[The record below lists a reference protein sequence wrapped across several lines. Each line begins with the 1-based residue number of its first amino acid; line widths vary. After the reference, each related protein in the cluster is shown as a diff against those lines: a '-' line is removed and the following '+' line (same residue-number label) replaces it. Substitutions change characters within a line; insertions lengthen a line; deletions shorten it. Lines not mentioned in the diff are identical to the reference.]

1 MGEHPGPPDI
11 DQGRNMTADIDRA
24 RAEAFGEKMVGILNG
39 AATALMVSVGHRT
52 GLFDVMS
59 GVGPATSAG
68 IAREAG
74 LDERYVRE
82 WLGAMVTGGI
92 VDLDETRGS
101 YSLPAEHALSL
112 TREARPKNVAA
123 TCQWIAVLGSV
134 EDEIVACFERG
145 GGVPYSSF
153 GRFHA
158 VMAEE
163 SDQSVVAVLLDEILP
178 CVPGIVEALNR
189 GIDVLDV
196 GCGSGRA
203 LNLLASTYP
212 RSRFTGYDLSSE
224 GICAARSEASASA
237 LTNVHFAVRD
247 VSDLDIDDAFDL
259 VTAFDAIHDQARPDA
274 VLRSIGRALRSDGV
288 FLMQEI
294 ADSSHVHADRQNVMA
309 PFLYTISCMHCM
321 TVSLAADGAGLGA
334 MWGRDLASRMLAE
347 AGFGDVRVSRLP
359 HDALNDYYVA
369 RK

>member
-1 MGEHPGPPDI
+1 MTGI
-11 DQGRNMTADIDRA
+11 DEK

-59 GVGPATSAG
+59 GLEGSTSSG
-68 IAREAG
+68 IASEAG

-92 VDLDETRGS
+92 VEHDETQGT
-101 YSLPAEHALSL
+101 YVLPAEHAMSL
-112 TREARPKNVAA
+112 TRESRPNNIAA
-123 TCQWIAVLGSV
+123 TCQWIPVLGSV
-134 EDEIVACFERG
+134 EDEIVDCFERG

-153 GRFHA
+153 ERFHA

-178 CVPGIVEALNR
+178 GIPGVVEALER

-203 LNLLASTYP
+203 LNVMAATYP
-212 RSRFTGYDLSSE
+212 RSRFTGYDFSSE
-224 GICAARSEASASA
+224 GVNAGKAEAAANG
-237 LTNVHFAVRD
+237 LTNVHFEMRD
-247 VSDLDIDDAFDL
+247 VAELEVDDAFDL
-259 VTAFDAIHDQARPDA
+259 ITAFDAIHDQARPDV
-274 VLRSIGRALRSDGV
+274 VLQCISRALRGDGL
-288 FLMQEI
+288 FLMQDI
-294 ADSSHVHADRQNVMA
+294 AGSSHVHEDRNNAMA

-321 TVSLAADGAGLGA
+321 TVSLASDGAGLGA
-334 MWGRDLASRMLAE
+334 MWGKDLACKMLAA
-347 AGFGDVRVSRLP
+347 AGFGDVLVTELP
-359 HDALNDYYVA
+359 HDAMNYYYTA